1 MASWPL
7 VREARSAGRPIAADV
22 TGSPMWAAGIHSR
35 APISACPV
43 PSRAYVRCTVLI
55 PLATLPTHPRYC
67 LFTPAVQ
74 VPALTWP
81 VSSTAP
87 TARPRRHQVLRAAS
101 SSPATAN
108 RRTTPIAAKV
118 SQTARLSSRCVRS
131 GVWSPARSAIVH
143 PFCLRRSHIT
153 AAAYLPACSHGS
165 VRAKHGRS
173 SPSSSARF
181 RRPSAA
187 PILAAAAAFDS
198 VVFTNA

>member
-1 MASWPL
+1 M
-7 VREARSAGRPIAADV
+7 AADV
-22 TGSPMWAAGIHSR
+22 TRSSMCLAGIHSR

-43 PSRAYVRCTVLI
+43 PSRAYVRCTVLM
-55 PLATLPTHPRYC
+55 PLATLPTQPMYC
-67 LFTPAVQ
+67 LFMPAVR
-74 VPALTWP
+74 VPDLTWP

-87 TARPRRHQVLRAAS
+87 TARPRRRPVLRAAS
-101 SSPATAN
+101 SSPETAN

-131 GVWSPARSAIVH
+131 GVRSPERSAIVH
-143 PFCLRRSHIT
+143 PFRLRRSLIT

-165 VRAKHGRS
+165 VRAKHGCS
-173 SPSSSARF
+173 SSSSSARF

-187 PILAAAAAFDS
+187 PILAAAAAFDP